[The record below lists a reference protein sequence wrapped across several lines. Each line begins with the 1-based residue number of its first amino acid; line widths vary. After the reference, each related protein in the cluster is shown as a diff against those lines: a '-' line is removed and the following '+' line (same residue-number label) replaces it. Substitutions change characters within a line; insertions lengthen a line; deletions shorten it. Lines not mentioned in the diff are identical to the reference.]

1 MTGKVQCKF
10 SLFYLAFTD
19 NYYSF
24 IWGGGYR
31 FGIVSKFTIFF
42 WCEPWKFKKLQIFIY
57 LNPFLFKSVQA
68 FMLRNYGHSFI
79 PRWSGVRNAPWPSL
93 PGIQEFWLPWTQEP
107 GTYSLQFSQ
116 EGITSM
122 CIVCFTEQV
131 VLVPIKKPQDLEYP
145 GVFIPQ
151 GLCIFPSFKG
161 WDWWFKWWDFY

>member
-116 EGITSM
+116 EGTTSM
-122 CIVCFTEQV
+122 CIVHILKVHENQRKKKQIRLRFGGG
-131 VLVPIKKPQDLEYP
+131 LLPPPGSINPI
-145 GVFIPQ
+145 GTI
-151 GLCIFPSFKG
+151 C
-161 WDWWFKWWDFY
+161 